1 MYTKDMYVVPTWKK
15 TQTNMAD
22 NFLYSLSNVTNDGFK
37 FLEIDMPSIQKWWY
51 LLIMERIEIQGHGQ
65 RFAFW
70 TDEDRRLLQ
79 GQLDP
84 VYRVPRRRGI
94 TEYRPLHMQAV
105 TDRTAEEKRLVDF
118 SPRELSSIWCDELQ
132 DTLMGYMKA
141 VLKRTPTNLSFT
153 DELQFILGVLFPE
166 AIIYCHSMLRNLS
179 LPDAEKSLSL
189 VQFIIGVKW
198 RNLIG
203 DM

>member
-1 MYTKDMYVVPTWKK
+1 M
-15 TQTNMAD
+15 
-22 NFLYSLSNVTNDGFK
+22 SLNS
-37 FLEIDMPSIQKWWY
+37 W
-51 LLIMERIEIQGHGQ
+51 RHGQ

-84 VYRVPRRRGI
+84 VYRVRGRRGI

-118 SPRELSSIWCDELQ
+118 IVQSKGAEQHLV

-141 VLKRTPTNLSFT
+141 VLNRTPTNLSFT

-166 AIIYCHSMLRNLS
+166 AII
-179 LPDAEKSLSL
+179 LPEYAEESVPCQMQRRSLSL

-198 RNLIG
+198 RNLITTR
-203 DM
+203 

>member
-1 MYTKDMYVVPTWKK
+1 MYVVPTWKK

-37 FLEIDMPSIQKWWY
+37 FLEKWWY
-51 LLIMERIEIQGHGQ
+51 LLIMEHIEIQGHGQ

-94 TEYRPLHMQAV
+94 TEYCPLHMQAV

-118 SPRELSSIWCDELQ
+118 IVQSK
-132 DTLMGYMKA
+132 G
-141 VLKRTPTNLSFT
+141 
-153 DELQFILGVLFPE
+153 
-166 AIIYCHSMLRNLS
+166 
-179 LPDAEKSLSL
+179 AEQHL
-189 VQFIIGVKW
+189 V
-198 RNLIG
+198 
-203 DM
+203 

>member
-1 MYTKDMYVVPTWKK
+1 
-15 TQTNMAD
+15 MAD

-37 FLEIDMPSIQKWWY
+37 FLEIDMPLIQKWWY

-70 TDEDRRLLQ
+70 TDEDRHLLQ

-94 TEYRPLHMQAV
+94 T
-105 TDRTAEEKRLVDF
+105 D
-118 SPRELSSIWCDELQ
+118 PRELSSIWCDELQ

-141 VLKRTPTNLSFT
+141 VLNRTPTNLSFT

-166 AIIYCHSMLRNLS
+166 AIIYGLSMLRNLS
-179 LPDAEKSLSL
+179 LPDAEKICISGPVYYRSK
-189 VQFIIGVKW
+189 VKEFD
-198 RNLIG
+198 RGICKQLRADGRPFN
-203 DM
+203 

>member
-1 MYTKDMYVVPTWKK
+1 
-15 TQTNMAD
+15 
-22 NFLYSLSNVTNDGFK
+22 
-37 FLEIDMPSIQKWWY
+37 
-51 LLIMERIEIQGHGQ
+51 MERIEIQGHGQ

-118 SPRELSSIWCDELQ
+118 IVQSKGAEQHL
-132 DTLMGYMKA
+132 
-141 VLKRTPTNLSFT
+141 V
-153 DELQFILGVLFPE
+153 GVLSGKHSYWFPLKSSSTSTVMNYLW
-166 AIIYCHSMLRNLS
+166 AI
-179 LPDAEKSLSL
+179 
-189 VQFIIGVKW
+189 
-198 RNLIG
+198 
-203 DM
+203 